1 MALDFNGSSEGLA
14 QFARAFGAGL
24 QRLQSP
30 SSRPPV
36 VEQIIGMDERGRLR
50 RQMLL
55 HESPVVTAD
64 LASVHVLVPGPGV
77 FEVRGAL
84 FEWAG
89 TRHYVGRAFVYVC
102 PRGSRLFDSAEVEA
116 VARTLDTPRRP
127 GRPREWLR
135 RRAVAAEG
143 ALVEVTDR
151 SPQSQPLAAG
161 DVPGPVFGSLG
172 VGDVVYL
179 RNQRWGQVAG
189 ARAVCYEAFELAELP
204 GRAFVFADGLTVG
217 CDAREFDRHF
227 GFVRHESG
235 LALMRLRDPR
245 ELALA
250 VAQGKLASA
259 FEDGV
264 EERAVT

>member
-1 MALDFNGSSEGLA
+1 MSLDFKGSSEGLA
-14 QFARAFGAGL
+14 QFARGFGAGL
-24 QRLQSP
+24 QVLQSP
-30 SSRPPV
+30 SSHPPV

-77 FEVRGAL
+77 FEIRGAL

-102 PRGSRLFDSAEVEA
+102 SRGSRLFDSAEVEA

-135 RRAVAAEG
+135 RRAVATEG
-143 ALVEVTDR
+143 ALAEVTDL
-151 SPQSQPLAAG
+151 SPQPLAVAAEG
-161 DVPGPVFGSLG
+161 VPAPVFGSLG

-179 RNQRWGQVAG
+179 RDQRWGQAAG
-189 ARAVCYEAFELAELP
+189 ARAVCYESFELAELP
-204 GRAFVFADGLTVG
+204 GRAFVFSDGLTVG
-217 CDAREFDRHF
+217 CDAQEFERHF
-227 GFVRHESG
+227 GFVRHEVG
-235 LALMRLRDPR
+235 LASMRLRDPR

-259 FEDGV
+259 FEDRA
-264 EERAVT
+264 EEREVT